1 MSLGRSFLI
10 LFMMGLIEGCG
21 MEGSFIFFP
30 EKLIEMT
37 PEEEGLS
44 FEDLYI
50 PTADG
55 VRINAWYVPYPE
67 AKVALLWFH
76 GNAGNL
82 SHRVDQL
89 RNLHHVVR
97 VNILMIDYRE
107 YGRSEGQVSEAGT
120 YQDALAA
127 YDYLVKRHGPEP
139 SRIVAY
145 GQSLGAAVA
154 VELAIQRELYGLIL
168 EAPFTSIQD
177 MAKVHYPWFPLGSL
191 LSIRYDSLS
200 KINKVGVPLLVL
212 HGNRDEIVPYEQGK
226 KLYDAANAPK
236 QFYTIRGAG
245 HNDTYL
251 IGGEGFFR
259 VMRDFIGSLDVKAR
273 R

>member
-1 MSLGRSFLI
+1 
-10 LFMMGLIEGCG
+10 

-30 EKLIEMT
+30 EKLLEIT
-37 PEEEGLS
+37 PKEVGLS
-44 FEDLYI
+44 FEDLYL

-55 VRINAWYVPYPE
+55 VRINAWYVPYPD

-82 SHRVDQL
+82 GHRVEQL
-89 RNLHHVVR
+89 RYLHREVR
-97 VNILMIDYRE
+97 INVLMIDYRE
-107 YGRSEGQVSEAGT
+107 YGRSEGQVSEEGT

-127 YDYLVKRHGPEP
+127 YDYLAKRPDLDP
-139 SRIVAY
+139 TRIVSY

-168 EAPFTSIQD
+168 EAPFTSIQA
-177 MAKVHYPWFPLGSL
+177 MAKVHYPWFPIGSL

-200 KINKVGVPLLVL
+200 KISKVSVPLLIL
-212 HGNRDEIVPYEQGK
+212 HGDRDEIVPYEHGK

-236 QFYTIRGAG
+236 QFYTIQGAG
-245 HNDTYL
+245 HNDTY
-251 IGGEGFFR
+251 IVGGEGYFR
-259 VMRDFIGSLDVKAR
+259 VMGDFIGGLGAKPHR
-273 R
+273 